1 MLLEKFF
8 KPTKAQK
15 VNKLPCHYAVS
26 GINYKNGFVTTCAIQ
41 TNYLHKYKST
51 TLPSKFIN
59 NPNFKQFRL
68 KLARGEWPGGC
79 HMCAE
84 VEKENSSTSMRFD
97 YEYDDTYYHHE
108 TGEIDFE
115 SIKIIELRFSNSC
128 NMACLHCSQV
138 YSSGWMSK
146 LKHYTPTQ
154 QDHELHLDQITGAM
168 HRRDPDEDFS
178 IELSIEDIKDIVE
191 DLNKNFPNI
200 ERIEF
205 AGGEVL
211 HQKQFF
217 PCLKLL
223 AQHPNSKNIFV
234 SFHSNFNANFDP
246 KELSHLLEP
255 FGESLI
261 HMSID
266 SGKNIYPYFRDGDW
280 ETLVNNINIF
290 RAVNNFTRLG
300 AVCTTSAY
308 QVMDIQNVFESLLSL
323 DIDEFHASLV
333 YTPEYLNPAILML
346 HFKDDVLNDIENTY
360 TWLQHYP
367 NENLKNEALDGLDKI
382 KTYITTHTPA
392 STSKWPNG
400 IDSHYKSF
408 MHYITVSDKL
418 WKQNFNDYIT
428 NYKYNNN
435 KITRTG

>member
-1 MLLEKFF
+1 MLFEKFF
-8 KPTKAQK
+8 RPVKAQK

-26 GINYKNGFVTTCAIQ
+26 GINYKNGFATTCAIQ
-41 TNYLHKYKST
+41 TDYLHKYKST

-68 KLARGEWPGGC
+68 QLARGEWPAGC

-97 YEYDDTYYHHE
+97 YKYDEAYYHYA

-146 LKHYTPTQ
+146 LKHYKPTK
-154 QDHELHLDQITGAM
+154 QDHELHLDQITGIM
-168 HRRDPDEDFS
+168 HRRDPSEDFS
-178 IELSIEDIKDIVE
+178 IELSIADIKNIVE

-217 PCLKLL
+217 PCLELL

-246 KELSHLLEP
+246 NELSQLLEP
-255 FGESLI
+255 FGETLI

-266 SGKNIYPYFRDGDW
+266 SGKNIYPYFRDGNW
-280 ETLVNNINIF
+280 ETLVNNINVF
-290 RAVNNFTRLG
+290 RSVNNFTRLG
-300 AVCTTSAY
+300 AVCTTSVY

-360 TWLQHYP
+360 TWLQQYP
-367 NENLKNEALDGLDKI
+367 NENLKNEALDGLNKI
-382 KTYITTHTPA
+382 KTYVTTHNPA
-392 STSKWPNG
+392 STVKWPAG
-400 IDSHYKSF
+400 VADHYKAF

-418 WKQNFNDYIT
+418 WKQDFNDYIT

-435 KITRTG
+435 KITRIR

>member
-1 MLLEKFF
+1 MLFEKFF
-8 KPTKAQK
+8 HSIQPQK

-41 TNYLHKYKST
+41 TDYLHKYKST

-68 KLARGEWPGGC
+68 QLARGEWPAGC

-84 VEKENSSTSMRFD
+84 VEHENSSNSMRFD
-97 YEYDDTYYHHE
+97 YKYDETHYHYE

-154 QDHELHLDQITGAM
+154 QDHELHLDQLTGAM

-178 IELSIEDIKDIVE
+178 IELSITDIKDIVE

-200 ERIEF
+200 ERVEF

-246 KELSHLLEP
+246 KELSQLLEP

-266 SGKNIYPYFRDGDW
+266 SGKNIYPYFRGGDW
-280 ETLVNNINIF
+280 GTLVNNINTF
-290 RAVNNFTRLG
+290 RSVNNFTRLG
-300 AVCTTSAY
+300 AVCTTSVY

-333 YTPEYLNPAILML
+333 YTPEYLNPTILML
-346 HFKDDVLNDIENTY
+346 HFKDDVLTDIENTY
-360 TWLQHYP
+360 AWLQQYP
-367 NENLKNEALDGLDKI
+367 IGNLKNEALDSLHKI
-382 KTYITTHTPA
+382 KTYVTTHKPA
-392 STSKWPNG
+392 STDKWPNG

-435 KITRTG
+435 EITRIR